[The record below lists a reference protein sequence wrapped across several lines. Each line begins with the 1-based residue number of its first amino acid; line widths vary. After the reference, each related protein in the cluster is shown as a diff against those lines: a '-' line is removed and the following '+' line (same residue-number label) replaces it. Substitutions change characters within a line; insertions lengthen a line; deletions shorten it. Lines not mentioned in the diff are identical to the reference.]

1 MDKINLLIVA
11 TIITLFISLL
21 LIFFLLT
28 VKTKDKTSN
37 ILFAVFLLINAI
49 DSSEPLFG
57 LMFDRPSNLGIF
69 RTTIAFLQ
77 IPIFYLYVLSV
88 SYSDFKLKPKYLLH
102 AFPFLIVN
110 AVLIPR
116 FYAVDD
122 ASKLDFIINRKSMI
136 ELQFIHVLIHV
147 QIIVYFAAIFML
159 LKRAKKLYLE
169 NNAGTHINSYNWL
182 FQFATLLSILY
193 VVAIVKNI
201 FKFSEY
207 PDISE
212 WIKAGI
218 MVMQPFIICWYL
230 FKALNN
236 PDLFRNID
244 SKLKLVKDI
253 VSEEKVNAPTAV
265 TEKEYSEELLK
276 LQQYMNEEK
285 PFLNPSLTIQD
296 VSNDIQI
303 PVRDLS
309 LLINH
314 KLEQHFY
321 DFINAY
327 RIENAKNILK
337 DVAKSKVTILEIL
350 YEVGFNSKSSFNT
363 AFKKHTGF
371 TPTDFRKAL

>member
-1 MDKINLLIVA
+1 
-11 TIITLFISLL
+11 
-21 LIFFLLT
+21 
-28 VKTKDKTSN
+28 
-37 ILFAVFLLINAI
+37 
-49 DSSEPLFG
+49 
-57 LMFDRPSNLGIF
+57 
-69 RTTIAFLQ
+69 
-77 IPIFYLYVLSV
+77 
-88 SYSDFKLKPKYLLH
+88 
-102 AFPFLIVN
+102 
-110 AVLIPR
+110 
-116 FYAVDD
+116 
-122 ASKLDFIINRKSMI
+122 
-136 ELQFIHVLIHV
+136 
-147 QIIVYFAAIFML
+147 
-159 LKRAKKLYLE
+159 
-169 NNAGTHINSYNWL
+169 
-182 FQFATLLSILY
+182 LY

-253 VSEEKVNAPTAV
+253 VSEEKINAPTAV
-265 TEKEYSEELLK
+265 TEKVYSEELLK

-363 AFKKHTGF
+363 AFKSIPVLLLLIF
-371 TPTDFRKAL
+371 ARRCNSWFCNYSYSFF